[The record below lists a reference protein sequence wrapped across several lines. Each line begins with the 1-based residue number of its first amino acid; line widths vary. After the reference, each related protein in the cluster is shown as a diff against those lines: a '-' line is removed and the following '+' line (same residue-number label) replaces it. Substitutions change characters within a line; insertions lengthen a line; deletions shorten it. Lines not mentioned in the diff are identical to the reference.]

1 MTIISKKKVGHMT
14 LVHPV
19 PADEPVT
26 ELRPTAKGAISPAS
40 GEDDR
45 QREAEPINI
54 LLVEDNPADR
64 RLVAERLSNQSEG
77 RFHLVYAGS
86 IGEAL
91 RALTQNEISIILLDL
106 QLPDCRNLESLTKIH
121 VAASGIPIVVLS
133 EIEDEILA
141 LQALQLGA
149 QDFLVKWHTNG
160 YLLVRA
166 VQYALERK
174 QVEEQLYHLAHHDAL
189 TGLPNRK
196 YFYDQFRQALAMARR
211 HNRPLAIM
219 FLDMGNFKK
228 INDSLGHHCGDLLLQ
243 MVGKR
248 LAGCVREVDCL
259 ARIGGDEFIIAF
271 TDMTNPEDATAA
283 ANKVLEI
290 FTEPFLIEGHK
301 LYARASIGISL
312 YPSDG
317 EDMESL
323 IRNADL
329 AMYRAKAEGSD
340 TSQFWFYSPEFNAK
354 TAELMR
360 IEGQLRLALA
370 NNEFVVHYQPQV
382 DIHHGRLIGMEAL
395 LRWLHPERGLLM
407 PSQFM
412 KMLKDA
418 GFMVAAGEW
427 VLREACKQN
436 KAWQA
441 EGHLPV
447 IVAVNISSQE
457 LQHKDFVKTVK
468 RILEETGL
476 NPEWLELEIRE
487 QTIEA
492 DESLALSKLSEIAA
506 LGVRIALDNLGHS
519 HIPLSFLTRF
529 PIHAIKIDRAIAF
542 DAATDANHAA
552 VAKAVI
558 AVARVL
564 NIKGLAEG
572 IETQEQLDFFKTE
585 QCDDAQGYMISQ
597 PLSPLACIEFMDRF
611 KNDGASLH

>member
-1 MTIISKKKVGHMT
+1 MKNTHSRKIDYMTR
-14 LVHPV
+14 VHSV
-19 PADEPVT
+19 PAVDPAAVK
-26 ELRPTAKGAISPAS
+26 AGAMSAVS
-40 GEDDR
+40 LVSHENDAR
-45 QREAEPINI
+45 KEAEPINI

-64 RLVAERLSNQSEG
+64 RLVAERLSKPHEERFRLLYAESISES
-77 RFHLVYAGS
+77 LQVLA
-86 IGEAL
+86 
-91 RALTQNEISIILLDL
+91 QNEISIILLDL

-121 VAASGIPIVVLS
+121 MAATGIPIVVLS

-141 LQALQLGA
+141 LKALKLGA

-160 YLLVRA
+160 HLLVRA
-166 VQYALERK
+166 IQYALERK

-196 YFYDQFRQALAMARR
+196 LFYDQLKQALAMARR
-211 HNRPLAIM
+211 YNRPLAIM
-219 FLDMGNFKK
+219 FLDLGNFKNV
-228 INDSLGHHCGDLLLQ
+228 NDNLGHHCGDLLLQ
-243 MVGKR
+243 MVSKR
-248 LAGCVREVDCL
+248 LAGCVREADCL
-259 ARIGGDEFIIAF
+259 ARIGGDEFIVAF
-271 TDMTNPEDATAA
+271 TDMTNSGDATAA
-283 ANKVLEI
+283 ANKIVEI
-290 FTEPFLIEGHK
+290 FAEPFQIEGHT

-323 IRNADL
+323 IKNADL

-340 TSQFWFYSPEFNAK
+340 KSHFWFYSPEFNAK

-360 IEGQLRLALA
+360 IEEQLRLALA
-370 NNEFVVHYQPQV
+370 NNELMVHYQPQV
-382 DIHHGRLIGMEAL
+382 DIHRGHLVGMEAL
-395 LRWLHPERGLLM
+395 LRWQHPERGLLM
-407 PSQFM
+407 PLQFM
-412 KMLKDA
+412 RMLEET
-418 GFMVAAGEW
+418 GFMVTAGEW

-436 KAWQA
+436 KAWQDA
-441 EGHLPV
+441 GHPPV
-447 IVAVNISSQE
+447 IVAVNISKQE
-457 LQHKDFVKTVK
+457 LQHKDFTKTVK
-468 RILEETGL
+468 RVLEETGL

-492 DESLALSKLSEIAA
+492 DEGLALSRLSEIAA

-529 PIHAIKIDRAIAF
+529 PIHAIKIDRSIVT

-572 IETQEQLDFFKTE
+572 IETQEQFNFFKTE
-585 QCDDAQGYMISQ
+585 QCDDAQGYMFSE
-597 PLSPLACIEFMDRF
+597 PLTPLACAELMDKLKRGSF
-611 KNDGASLH
+611 LPD